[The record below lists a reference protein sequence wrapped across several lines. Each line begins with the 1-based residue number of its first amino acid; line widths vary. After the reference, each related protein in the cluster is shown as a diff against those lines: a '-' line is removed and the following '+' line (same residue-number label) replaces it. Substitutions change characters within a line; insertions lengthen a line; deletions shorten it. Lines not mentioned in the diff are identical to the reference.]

1 MYPIEND
8 IAEKIETFTTNLLNG
23 NIKDFY
29 PDIIITDVM
38 PDGYNM
44 NGDGIIIPK
53 SIFLNE
59 TLLHKKKAFLSQYN
73 NVLGYS
79 DKELLATYY
88 YYVLCHEATH
98 KARNNDG
105 YDLTNPQEEKIA
117 DDNAVELTISRFNDV
132 FCLYLSVLLCNIVD
146 QQESQKNIKKYRIS
160 QETIDKDS
168 HYTDKEL
175 LEFIKSK
182 GSFTSEQEKIINS
195 LNSTTVIK

>member
-8 IAEKIETFTTNLLNG
+8 IAKKIETFTTNLLNG

-29 PDIIITDVM
+29 PDIIITDEM
-38 PDGYNM
+38 DDGYNI

-59 TLLHKKKAFLSQYN
+59 TLLYKKKAFLSQYN
-73 NVLGYS
+73 NILGYS
-79 DKELLATYY
+79 DKKLLASYY

-98 KARNNDG
+98 KTRDNAG
-105 YDLTNPQEEKIA
+105 YDLTDPQEEKIA
-117 DDNAVELTISRFNDV
+117 DDNAVELTISQFNDV

-146 QQESQKNIKKYRIS
+146 QQIIQENIIMNHIP
-160 QETIDKDS
+160 QDTIAKDS

-175 LEFIKSK
+175 LELIKSK
-182 GSFTSEQEKIINS
+182 GSFTSEQEKIINY